1 MSSPRFLS
9 QNAPSHYHLPSC
21 RVAITALP
29 YSPTP
34 NKWRMEVLT
43 RDATGTAYTYYR
55 YTEGEQP
62 IVLDL
67 EGKPVTVGADQLAL
81 GYDK

>member
-1 MSSPRFLS
+1 MLGVQCGPCPFATPFPPLT
-9 QNAPSHYHLPSC
+9 LPC
-21 RVAITALP
+21 LALP

-43 RDATGTAYTYYR
+43 RDSTGTAYTYYR

-62 IVLDL
+62 LVSDF
-67 EGKPVTVGADQLAL
+67 EGKPVTLGADQLVL

>member
-1 MSSPRFLS
+1 MTTAEEFPHPAACP
-9 QNAPSHYHLPSC
+9 APCCWSYP
-21 RVAITALP
+21 VALP

-55 YTEGEQP
+55 YSEGEQP
-62 IVLDL
+62 LVSDF
-67 EGKPVTVGADQLAL
+67 EGKPIILGSDQLVL
-81 GYDK
+81 GYEK